1 MDEARS
7 VELISEVADRQD
19 MTSWEVWQMVK
30 LVVFG
35 PEAVDNPVFDPI
47 EELELRASR
56 DLKRLAGAERP
67 SIPELLSIW
76 QHAHDVCVAL
86 AERQRDPA
94 KRALWFAQLADR
106 EREMKQLREWIAQ
119 VQPKALRTTNSVGDG
134 MSEEG
139 RLRMQCFRAFV
150 EHERE
155 EREKH

>member
-1 MDEARS
+1 MDDERRT
-7 VELISEVADRQD
+7 ELISEVAERHD

-35 PEAVDNPVFDPI
+35 PDAVDNPVFDPI

-56 DLKRLAGAERP
+56 DRKRLAERP

-76 QHAHDVCVAL
+76 QRAHDVCVAL
-86 AERQRDPA
+86 AERQTDPA

-106 EREMKQLREWIAQ
+106 EREMKQLREWIAR

-134 MSEEG
+134 MTEG
-139 RLRMQCFRAFV
+139 SRLRMQCFRGFIK
-150 EHERE
+150 HERE
-155 EREKH
+155 EREKR